1 MSIVTIGKYK
11 NRRITSLVFSIGH
24 LSVIHDTHMGNP
36 VSFDTGLTTENFF
49 FLFCSRL
56 LFFFTKDRLLT
67 KALRRSLEAVI
78 RNDM

>member
-56 LFFFTKDRLLT
+56 LFFYERQVANQGPKTQPRGRYPK
-67 KALRRSLEAVI
+67 
-78 RNDM
+78 